1 MGNFNDFMFTKTLDR
16 LAERCVR
23 EKLPIV
29 EFVDWYMEEG
39 QHLSEAG
46 FWGDVGKSALAG
58 GGYGALAG
66 SPFGMGAAGALG
78 GAALGGVYGGLK
90 NVANRFGRGN
100 YNTTKQ
106 AALDA
111 LQKFAALSP
120 RHKADIDQM
129 ISNLSAIQPDGGAAS
144 STPAPTTASKGS
156 TPPPAS
162 AINIKRGYIAAAMK
176 DPLIKDLGNDLIG
189 NLAHNNIPIEQ
200 FMKILKTHEATTSSP
215 EEAVVKTLQEL
226 GIRNRAGGHYSWN
239 PTKSAF
245 EHTS

>member
-1 MGNFNDFMFTKTLDR
+1 MFTKTLDR
-16 LAERCVR
+16 LAEKCVR

-29 EFVDWYMEEG
+29 EFVNWYIEEG

-78 GAALGGVYGGLK
+78 GAALGGVYGGIK

-129 ISNLSAIQPDGGAAS
+129 INNLNAIQPDGGTAAGG
-144 STPAPTTASKGS
+144 TPPAAATAS
-156 TPPPAS
+156 PAR
-162 AINIKRGYIAAAMK
+162 APANNIVRGYIQAAMK
-176 DPLIKDLGNDLIG
+176 DPLIKDLGKDLIG
-189 NLAHNNIPIEQ
+189 NLAHNGIPIEE
-200 FMKILKTHEATTSSP
+200 FMKVLKGYEASTASG
-215 EEAVVKTLQEL
+215 EEAVVKTLQAL
-226 GIRNRAGGHYSWN
+226 GIRNRAGGHYAWN

-245 EHTS
+245 EHTA

>member
-16 LAERCVR
+16 LAEKCVR

-29 EFVDWYMEEG
+29 EFVNWYIEEG

-66 SPFGMGAAGALG
+66 SPFGMGGAGALG
-78 GAALGGVYGGLK
+78 GAALGGIYGGIK

-129 ISNLSAIQPDGGAAS
+129 INNLNAIQPDGGA
-144 STPAPTTASKGS
+144 STAAAPAAAAAG
-156 TPPPAS
+156 TPPPAP
-162 AINIKRGYIAAAMK
+162 ANNIKRGYIAAAMK
-176 DPLIKDLGNDLIG
+176 DPLIKDLGSELIG

-200 FMKILKTHEATTSSP
+200 FMKVLKTYETKTSSG

-226 GIRNRAGGHYSWN
+226 GIRNRAGGQYNWN

-245 EHTS
+245 EHTA